1 MLVKVCSSNMAP
13 TVHQSI
19 YNTSCPRPQCQDGI
33 PQFARLPTE
42 LRVQIWRE
50 LLRRNRLI
58 RIDLAPTKPGAD
70 TPARYSRKNSLGRAV
85 SGGSYQATTPGYH
98 IHSKLLRVSVEARYE
113 ALRFYRIHIPCY
125 IQDPWGKTRTESI
138 LYLNPEY
145 DFLHLE
151 TKDPAANTVVDY
163 MFDLKAY
170 DPLGDGLR
178 NLAVSQ
184 TTLHSS
190 GWLQLLPEHLDPPAR
205 AAYLQTLSQLRE
217 VFWVTVTSFAR
228 LNAGPLSPI
237 RGVGVRFSEGF
248 PIMTREPV
256 FDRLRTDPRPIDRD
270 LEKVIIAT
278 PDPRET
284 IDPWH
289 QLLENAGVLHRPGQV
304 QYRYLLAQ
312 RPIADGDAVFGQGDA
327 ERYLEK
333 ESKQWKAALA
343 TVSGFRKDKAPY
355 TWPPREVD
363 AAFGFWLFPVDSDDK
378 APLGLTKDDPLKWH
392 QVLNLSNHWPELA
405 LSDMQR

>member
-1 MLVKVCSSNMAP
+1 MAA
-13 TVHQSI
+13 TEYQSI
-19 YNTSCPRPQCQDGI
+19 YNLSHHGPQSQDGF

-42 LRVQIWRE
+42 LRLQIWRE
-50 LLRRNRLI
+50 SLRRNRLI
-58 RIDLAPTKPGAD
+58 RIDLGSTKPDAD
-70 TPARYSRKNSLGRAV
+70 TTSTRYSQRNSLGKPV
-85 SGGSYQATTPGYH
+85 TGGIYQATTPGYH
-98 IHSKLLRVSVEARYE
+98 IHSKLLRVSLEARYE

-125 IQDPWGKTRTESI
+125 IQDPWGKTRKESI

-151 TKDPAANTVVDY
+151 TKSPAANAVVDY

-170 DPLGDGLR
+170 DPLDIGLC
-178 NLAVSQ
+178 NLAVSRD
-184 TTLHSS
+184 TLHAS
-190 GWLQLLPEHLDPPAR
+190 GWLELLPEHLDPPAR
-205 AAYLQTLSQLRE
+205 TAYVETLSQLRE

-228 LNAGPLSPI
+228 SNAGPLSPI
-237 RGVGVRFSEGF
+237 RGVGVRFSDGF

-256 FDRLRTDPRPIDRD
+256 FDRLRNDPRPINRD

-284 IDPWH
+284 INPWH
-289 QLLENAGVLHRPGQV
+289 QLLANAGVRHRPDQV

-312 RPIADGDAVFGQGDA
+312 RPIADGDAVFGYEDA

-343 TVSGFRKDKAPY
+343 TVSGFLKDKAPY
-355 TWPPREVD
+355 TWSPGEAD
-363 AAFGFWLFPVDSDDK
+363 AAFGFWLFPVGSDDK
-378 APLGLTKDDPLKWH
+378 APLGLTQDEPFQWH
-392 QVLNLSNHWPELA
+392 RVLDLSNHWPELA
-405 LSDMQR
+405 LSDMAR